1 MAKGKRYKTN
11 PKRRITNIKRAKGSK
26 HVLATRKSSKS
37 IRNRKQNIRFI
48 PRQIYYMIGFLML
61 MILSLN
67 FVFAYF
73 RANEQKTNRF
83 NIQGSY
89 TVIFDANTGTGLMQN
104 QEILPWLPTNLK
116 SNSFAKAGY
125 SFCNWNTE
133 PNGSGATY
141 ADEQSVTN
149 LGNITLYAQWAIN
162 TYNITYTLNDGT
174 VSANNPDT
182 YNIETNDITLNN
194 PTKTGY
200 FFKGWS
206 GTDLTGDTNTAVTIA
221 HGSTGDREYTA
232 NYIANT
238 YYIKFNSNGG
248 SGSMLNQTMTY
259 DTAANINECSFTKS
273 GYVLAGWNTQADGNG
288 TSYANG
294 QLVSNLTATN
304 GGVINLYAQW
314 AEPIKYAVQIYGI
327 NQDEDASGNKLG
339 LTFGPA
345 VGANYNNSY
354 VTHEYEETS
363 SGSEIYNVKIV
374 THNVAANGTETT
386 TSEYLKDSSDNNVT
400 RTATQKSKYD
410 VNIHDMTWAQIKNK
424 STTDPS
430 VFTDCMLCGD
440 TKSVELALNSTIK
453 TANTYN
459 QYGDGAGLIR
469 STIKNTTG
477 AYYKTWNQ
485 SKSQNSYVGT
495 GVALGSDEESYGSNA
510 KNAGGYSSSHIRATL
525 IGKNAKT
532 NEGYAGNVNLSENTC
547 LYSCIEDDLKAVITP
562 KKIKYVTGTGTETGN
577 YTLNEDITDSIWL
590 FSDREIYGHGNFSG
604 ITTEGLGASGVG
616 YSKFGDT
623 NSKYFISSYN
633 GNANANR
640 VAYAETGDAY
650 YWWLRS
656 PKLDTVKEA
665 RFVRPTGS
673 TANDSV
679 SNDPG
684 IAFGFCIE
692 GAGSYK
698 VKYNSNGGIGT
709 MADQS
714 IAVGAKENL
723 TANTFTKSEYGFVG
737 WNTNE
742 NGTGTTY
749 TNCEEVENLA
759 AKNETINLYAI
770 WRKPVKYA
778 VQIYGINQDEDAS
791 GNKLGLTFGPA
802 SRKNYNNGY
811 VTHTYEETS
820 SGSGIY
826 NVKIITHTVAANGEE
841 TLSEEYLKD
850 SSNNNVTRT
859 TAEKNKYDVNI
870 HNMTWAQIAAV
881 SDKTKFTDCMLCG
894 DTKSVSINLNG
905 KLIREGG
912 YKQYGDGAGTLYSCI
927 NTYYAIW
934 NPRKNQNSY
943 VGTGVTLD
951 SEEKSNG
958 SNARDAGGYSS
969 SHIRATL
976 IGKNAKTN
984 EGYAGN
990 VNLSSD
996 TCLYSCIEDDLQQV
1010 ITPKKIR
1017 YVTGT
1022 SENNY
1027 TLNDDIEDSIWLFS
1041 AREVYGTGSL
1051 SGGETEGIG
1060 NSGVGYAKFSDSKSR
1075 YYIASYTTGTDQQ
1088 KKTCWD
1094 DSGSVSSWWLRSPY
1108 LVDTRS
1114 VGRVSDDDG
1123 FTSVV
1128 GEDPFED
1135 HGLSFGFCIK

>member
-459 QYGDGAGLIR
+459 QYGDGAGMLYY
-469 STIKNTTG
+469 SIKNTTG
-477 AYYKTWNQ
+477 AYYRIWNPNKT
-485 SKSQNSYVGT
+485 QNSYVGT
-495 GVALGSDEESYGSNA
+495 DVTLSSDEESYGSNA
-510 KNAGGYSSSHIRATL
+510 RNAGGYSSSHIRATL
-525 IGKNAKT
+525 VGKDFKT
-532 NEGYAGNVNLSENTC
+532 NEGYAGDVNLTENTC
-547 LYSCIEDDLKAVITP
+547 VYSCIEEGLQAVITP
-562 KKIKYVTGTGTETGN
+562 KKVKYVTGTGSSD
-577 YTLNEDITDSIWL
+577 YDLNEDISDKIWF
-590 FSDREIYGHGNFSG
+590 FSDREMYGHGNFSG
-604 ITTEGLGASGVG
+604 ITAEGLRASGVG
-616 YSKFGDT
+616 YSKFGNT
-623 NSKYFISSYN
+623 NSKYYISSYN
-633 GNANANR
+633 GDANTNR
-640 VAYAETGDAY
+640 VAYTESGTANN
-650 YWWLRS
+650 WWIRS
-656 PKLDTVKEA
+656 PNLDSTDKP
-665 RFVRPTGS
+665 RFIRYTGS
-673 TANDSV
+673 FSQDSAYH
-679 SNDPG
+679 DAG
-684 IAFGFCIE
+684 LTFGFCIE

-698 VKYNSNGGIGT
+698 VKYNANGGTGT

-723 TANTFTKSEYGFVG
+723 TANTFTKSGYSFAG
-737 WNTNE
+737 WNTKTD
-742 NGTGTTY
+742 GTGITY
-749 TNCEEVENLA
+749 ANSAEVENLA
-759 AKNETINLYAI
+759 AKNETINLYAQWI
-770 WRKPVKYA
+770 TPVKYA
-778 VQIYGINQDEDAS
+778 VQIYGINQDQDAS
-791 GNKLGLTFGPA
+791 GNTLGLTFGPA
-802 SRKNYNNGY
+802 IGANYRNSY
-811 VTHTYEETS
+811 VTHEYEEITENP
-820 SGSGIY
+820 GNY
-826 NVKIITHTVAANGEE
+826 YVKIVTHQVAENGEE
-841 TLSEEYLKD
+841 TRSEAYLTD
-850 SSNNNVTRT
+850 SSSNNVTRT
-859 TAEKNKYDVNI
+859 TEEKNLYDINM
-870 HNMTWAQIAAV
+870 HEMTWAQIAAV

-894 DTKSVSINLNG
+894 DTKSVSLTLNSTI
-905 KLIREGG
+905 KTTST
-912 YKQYGDGAGTLYSCI
+912 YTQYGDGAGMLYNTI
-927 NTYYAIW
+927 NSYYRRW
-934 NPRKNQNSY
+934 NPNKSQNSY
-943 VGTGVTLD
+943 VGTDVTLD
-951 SEEKSNG
+951 SNEENYG
-958 SNARDAGGYSS
+958 SNARNAGGYSS